1 MVGEQPIS
9 FIYPRFSLSFA
20 VMRKLTHAEI
30 AQKRIK
36 PDEISHAQRI
46 PVSVIVDN
54 VRSLYN
60 VGSIFRTSD
69 GLGVKKLW
77 LCGITGHPPH
87 PQLMKTALGAEMKV
101 VWEHHP
107 DVYYVLEKMKEDGYQ
122 IILLEQT
129 DRSIPLDQCEISA
142 PVCLVL
148 GNEIEGVSERLLS
161 LCDRSVEI
169 EMDGMKNSL
178 NVAVAFGIA
187 AHHFRGGLKN
197 KARY

>member
-1 MVGEQPIS
+1 MSARMNTVIFPIIKLNYIS
-9 FIYPRFSLSFA
+9 A
-20 VMRKLTHAEI
+20 MRKLTHHENVLRQEKKMLLPRI
-30 AQKRIK
+30 ALTVVLNNI
-36 PDEISHAQRI
+36 
-46 PVSVIVDN
+46 
-54 VRSLYN
+54 RSLYN

-101 VWEHHP
+101 AWEHHP